1 MDDATTPT
9 RATFSMGQQ
18 QQPASQQQPLP
29 QGSFPEAAKIQ
40 VDDSAENKPA
50 TRENSQPPKRSRDEM
65 EMDADDSDKEG
76 DDGAGSDGEGS
87 VKSGDG
93 AKSGKKK
100 KNQKFWC
107 TDYPPCHLSFT
118 RSEHLARHIR

>member
-1 MDDATTPT
+1 
-9 RATFSMGQQ
+9 
-18 QQPASQQQPLP
+18 
-29 QGSFPEAAKIQ
+29 
-40 VDDSAENKPA
+40 
-50 TRENSQPPKRSRDEM
+50 M

-93 AKSGKKK
+93 TRSGKKK

>member
-1 MDDATTPT
+1 
-9 RATFSMGQQ
+9 
-18 QQPASQQQPLP
+18 
-29 QGSFPEAAKIQ
+29 
-40 VDDSAENKPA
+40 
-50 TRENSQPPKRSRDEM
+50 M

-76 DDGAGSDGEGS
+76 EDGAGSDGEGS

-93 AKSGKKK
+93 TRSGKKK
-100 KNQKFWC
+100 KSQKFWC

>member
-9 RATFSMGQQ
+9 RATFAMGQQ
-18 QQPASQQQPLP
+18 HQQPLP
-29 QGSFPEAAKIQ
+29 QGSFPEAAKIH
-40 VDDSAENKPA
+40 VDDSAEHKPA
-50 TRENSQPPKRSRDEM
+50 TPENSQQPSQSQDDT
-65 EMDADDSDKEG
+65 EMDADNSDREG
-76 DDGAGSDGEGS
+76 DDGAASDGEGS
-87 VKSGDG
+87 TQSGDG

-107 TDYPPCHLSFT
+107 TGFPPCQLSFT